1 MVPRSLKGKLFV
13 AMVLLAVIP
22 FSLSVSVEIYLTYRN
37 LQRQAEDRLG
47 TQPLPALRRMENLL
61 DARWGDV
68 HLLSHIPLFWKPQEA
83 EYQAAILQRATQIYE
98 PYALVAL
105 ADERGHV
112 VAASDPKFVNADV
125 REKRWFQE
133 ARKISYREWHTAARS
148 IYISNPYVPA
158 WGDGKPV
165 MCFNSPVYDF
175 RQYFKGVLHSEVKL
189 RVLTPFLVSLRLGDT
204 GRALLVAEDGKV
216 VLDDRDALPPFKVSV
231 ARHRAFEQARAGG
244 TATAIRDRDIEGDR
258 ALVSA
263 FQLKGFSQHPGVR
276 LFVLVSQ
283 KEREIYAPI
292 RDMLLFYT
300 LAGSLGVGLI
310 FLGGFILFDRN
321 ISMPLARLM
330 GAVRSLTERGPTL
343 EGEAVTRSKDE
354 IGELARAFSSMVRTL
369 ATKEKNQKE
378 LQEQLVQKERLAAIG
393 EMVAGVAH
401 QIKTPLATIKVDAQT
416 LKEELPADASS
427 HTALTRIDKEVNRLS
442 QLLRAFFDFAAP
454 REPQR
459 SRCEVQALIQEA
471 LSHVEEERR
480 QAGVQV
486 SERYAEGLPP
496 LIVDPQ
502 QMLQVFVNL
511 FQNALQAMPEGGI
524 LSVTAKTYTPE
535 REEPV
540 PSDPRVSVC
549 VSDTGCGIAAENLP
563 KIFQAFF
570 TTRPS
575 GTGLG
580 LALVYKV
587 VQKHGGEVRVNSQP
601 GRGST
606 FELLLPVTEKGSNG
620 EG

>member
-13 AMVLLAVIP
+13 GMVLLGVIP
-22 FSLSVSVEIYLTYRN
+22 FSLAVSVGIYLAYRN

-47 TQPLPALRRMENLL
+47 TLPLPVLRRMESLL
-61 DARWGDV
+61 YARWNDV
-68 HLLSHIPLFWKPQEA
+68 HLLSHMPLFWKAQEA
-83 EYQAAILQRATQIYE
+83 EYQAAILQRAAQIYR

-105 ADERGHV
+105 ADDRGRV
-112 VAASDPKFVNADV
+112 VASSDPKFVNADV
-125 REKRWFQE
+125 RQNRWFRE
-133 ARKISYREWHTAARS
+133 ARKISYRDWHTSARS
-148 IYISNPYVPA
+148 IYISDPYVPA
-158 WGDGKPV
+158 AGDGKPV
-165 MCFNSPVYDF
+165 MCFNSPVYDP
-175 RQYFKGVLHSEVKL
+175 REYFKGVLHSEVKL
-189 RVLTPFLVSLRLGDT
+189 HVLTPFLASLRLGDT
-204 GRALLVAEDGKV
+204 GRALLITEEGKV
-216 VLDDRDALPPFKVSV
+216 ILDDRDALPPFKVGV
-231 ARHRAFEQARAGG
+231 ARHGAFERALAGG
-244 TATAIRDRDIEGDR
+244 EATVIRDRDIEGDR

-263 FQLKGFSQHPGVR
+263 FQLKGFSYYPGVR

-292 RDMLLFYT
+292 RDMLLFYM
-300 LAGSLGVGLI
+300 LAGFLGVGLI
-310 FLGGFILFDRN
+310 SLGGFILFDRN

-343 EGEAVTRSKDE
+343 EGEVVIHSKDE
-354 IGELARAFSSMVRTL
+354 IGELALAFSTMVRTL
-369 ATKEKNQKE
+369 ATKEKTQKE
-378 LQEQLVQKERLAAIG
+378 LQEQLLRKECLAAIG

-401 QIKTPLATIKVDAQT
+401 QIKNPLSTIKVAAQT
-416 LKEELPADASS
+416 LKEELPAEALS
-427 HTALTRIDKEVNRLS
+427 HAALTRIDKEVNRLS

-459 SRCEVQALIQEA
+459 SRCDLQAIVQEA

-480 QAGVQV
+480 QTGVQV
-486 SERYAEGLPP
+486 SERYAEDLPL

-511 FQNALQAMPEGGI
+511 FRNALQAMSGGGI

-535 REEPV
+535 REGPV

-549 VSDTGCGIAAENLP
+549 VSDTGCGISAENLP
-563 KIFQAFF
+563 KIFQPFF

-587 VQKHGGEVRVNSQP
+587 VQRHGGEARVNSQP
-601 GRGST
+601 GRGSA
-606 FELLLPVTEKGSNG
+606 FELLLPLTEKGSNG